1 MVAGKTAELTSTQ
14 GAPMNVGEQLPE
26 IELRTAEG
34 EPVPLSRYVDRPT
47 VIQLLR
53 YYG

>member
-1 MVAGKTAELTSTQ
+1 
-14 GAPMNVGEQLPE
+14 MNVGDQLPD

-34 EPVPLSRYVDRPT
+34 EAVPLSRYVDRPT